1 MSLPPPRSPR
11 TDTLLPSPTLFRSAC
26 ASGTRLSRHR
36 AADGGHRRAAKGQ
49 YRGGSGAM
57 SERILNWWAG
67 LSQRERWLVGVA
79 ALLTLGALFWALGRP
94 TYAAFASLEAD
105 HRTAIEREG
114 RVAAKAQL
122 LARRPAKTVAAATD
136 AAPIDQFLA
145 QSAGANGLTDR
156 KGGV

>member
-36 AADGGHRRAAKGQ
+36 AADGGHRRAANGQ
-49 YRGGSGAM
+49 YHGASGAM
-57 SERILNWWAG
+57 SERIRNWWAG

-105 HRTAIEREG
+105 HRTALERSEEHTSE
-114 RVAAKAQL
+114 L
-122 LARRPAKTVAAATD
+122 
-136 AAPIDQFLA
+136 
-145 QSAGANGLTDR
+145 QSLMRN
-156 KGGV
+156 

>member
-1 MSLPPPRSPR
+1 MIRRPPRSTR
-11 TDTLLPSPTLFRSAC
+11 TDTLFPYTTLFRS
-26 ASGTRLSRHR
+26 LSRHR
-36 AADGGHRRAAKGQ
+36 AADGGHRRAANGQ
-49 YRGGSGAM
+49 YHGASGAM
-57 SERILNWWAG
+57 SERIRNWWAG

-136 AAPIDQFLA
+136 ARPIDQFQIGRA
-145 QSAGANGLTDR
+145 H
-156 KGGV
+156 V